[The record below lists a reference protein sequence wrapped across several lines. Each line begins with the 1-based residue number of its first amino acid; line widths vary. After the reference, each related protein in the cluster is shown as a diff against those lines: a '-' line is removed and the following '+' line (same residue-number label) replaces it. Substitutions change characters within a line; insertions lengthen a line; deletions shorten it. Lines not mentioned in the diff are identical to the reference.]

1 MIAKIHIPYG
11 FGDCVNG
18 FKYDGVITD
27 KEYIK
32 RLVSDYD
39 AHKWGID
46 EMMTTRSG
54 RNMAINPFQ
63 KENNKYKQQTPE
75 FGQLTAYIDD
85 KTYNSMKMETLL
97 KHYENNESFVIVVR
111 LANVREIREDIDLQ
125 TDLKSWQT
133 ETVKIDRIPDLD
145 NVSKFKSM
153 SKKDLKLTFDGSEM
167 AAILKGCKMV
177 NVYSNIKF
185 ALWVEK
191 IIFVKDKDTKQ
202 NGK

>member
-1 MIAKIHIPYG
+1 
-11 FGDCVNG
+11 
-18 FKYDGVITD
+18 
-27 KEYIK
+27 
-32 RLVSDYD
+32 
-39 AHKWGID
+39 
-46 EMMTTRSG
+46 
-54 RNMAINPFQ
+54 
-63 KENNKYKQQTPE
+63 
-75 FGQLTAYIDD
+75 
-85 KTYNSMKMETLL
+85 METLL